1 VYCMTSMRRKEN
13 DVFKRG
19 ETAAGDEST

>member
-1 VYCMTSMRRKEN
+1 MTSMRRKEN
-13 DVFKRG
+13 DAFKRG